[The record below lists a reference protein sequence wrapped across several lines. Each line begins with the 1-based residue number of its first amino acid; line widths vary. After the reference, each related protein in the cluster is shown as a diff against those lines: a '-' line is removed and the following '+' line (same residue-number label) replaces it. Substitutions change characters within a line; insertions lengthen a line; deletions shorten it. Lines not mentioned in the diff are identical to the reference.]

1 MQAQKTKKQFQRLI
15 AKFMR
20 IGKLNKKDEPPL
32 KRIYR
37 LDYWKFSSWLNKKYI
52 IKDIYWRGRNR
63 QD

>member
-1 MQAQKTKKQFQRLI
+1 
-15 AKFMR
+15 MR